1 MRRSGVNALSVAG
14 ERIVFPRGSDL
25 IRDLLDLMEHHG
37 GDVEI
42 MTADFTD
49 AFLNLSIM
57 EEERGHVIVLTGHD
71 SYAAYRGV
79 PFGLASAPLLWG
91 RAAAFIG
98 RASQAVH
105 SQGEH
110 RMQIYVDDF
119 E

>member
-71 SYAAYRGV
+71 SYAAHRGV

-91 RAAAFIG
+91 RPAAFIG

-110 RMQIYVDDF
+110 RMQIYDF